1 MAKDWHAH
9 GLGRSRLVVVPNLVS
24 VVTAPQHVVQGAQI
38 LKRDSYIQ
46 MEKPKGVVG

>member
-9 GLGRSRLVVVPNLVS
+9 GLVSSVVPNLVS